1 MESSGL
7 QMDTVQFLL
16 KIFATIKIA
25 ESSTRKQ
32 QDKCLH
38 EKHKQICIC
47 MLYILFISN
56 IIKLLS
62 FINM

>member
-25 ESSTRKQ
+25 KSSTRKQ
-32 QDKCLH
+32 QDKYLH
-38 EKHKQICIC
+38 ASATENINKQLYFKHTFVI
-47 MLYILFISN
+47 
-56 IIKLLS
+56 
-62 FINM
+62 